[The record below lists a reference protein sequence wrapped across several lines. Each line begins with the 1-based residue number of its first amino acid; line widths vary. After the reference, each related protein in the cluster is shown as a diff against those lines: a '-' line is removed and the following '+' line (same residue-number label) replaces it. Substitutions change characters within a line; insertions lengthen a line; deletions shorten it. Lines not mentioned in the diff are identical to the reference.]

1 MHPKYVELFKEI
13 AHTTEVLAEQVME
26 YDRTK
31 SDADGEKTAETMRN
45 DFGAIYNKMSA
56 KDFSPDSLTKS
67 EFIRLMVGTLIVINN
82 IENRITNERKAIDN
96 YKAEILP
103 KLERVINE
111 CENDEAAVT
120 LANDLFSIKEN

>member
-56 KDFSPDSLTKS
+56 KDFLPDSLTKS